1 MKTSTF
7 LKRTIRTLSVLII
20 LLVLISFQNE
30 QPAPKNSSENF
41 KELAI
46 HTKHLD
52 NTVVAINALGIAIE
66 RKDTHILLTVDTET
80 INQNNIDAKVV
91 FSDDRSTPSE
101 NPGDPKTFI
110 SIVDKNK
117 KVYWSAVPKDPNSG
131 LSIDVL
137 AIFRKEDGGAEIME
151 DIYIEEGKKGVVVAK
166 IKNKKVLGLENY
178 SVVFRINE
186 DTPRTFVVD
195 PKLEMGGS

>member
-1 MKTSTF
+1 MKTSTL
-7 LKRTIRTLSVLII
+7 LKRTIRTANFLII
-20 LLVLISFQNE
+20 LLILISFKAE
-30 QPAPKNSSENF
+30 RPTLKNSLENT
-41 KELAI
+41 KELAFNAENLYKPVVN
-46 HTKHLD
+46 TNSLD
-52 NTVVAINALGIAIE
+52 ITIE

-91 FSDDRSTPSE
+91 FSDDRSDPIE

-110 SIVDKNK
+110 SKVDKNK
-117 KVYWSAVPKDPNSG
+117 KVFWSAVPKDPIID

-151 DIYIEEGKKGVVVAK
+151 DVYIEEGRKGVVVAK
-166 IKNKKVLGLENY
+166 IKNKKVFGLENY

-186 DTPRTFVVD
+186 DNPRTFVVD
-195 PKLEMGGS
+195 PKLEMK